1 LLSACIKRPFFLAQI
16 VVEILLVFST
26 KRLERIAE
34 RLSFREPGLA
44 SKKNK
49 KNTNYK
55 IGALF
60 KNVIKKYFIASQ
72 M

>member
-1 LLSACIKRPFFLAQI
+1 MIPACIKRPFLLAQI
-16 VVEILLVFST
+16 EVEILLVFST
-26 KRLERIAE
+26 KRLERIA
-34 RLSFREPGLA
+34 GLA

-49 KNTNYK
+49 KNTNFK

-60 KNVIKKYFIASQ
+60 KNVLKKYFIASQ